1 MSSTRPDPVSQALE
15 TAILSGKLKP
25 RQRLIETE
33 LAAEMNVGRFAIRRA
48 ISELAAKGLVET
60 VPQKGA
66 RVIDVSDEEVEGA
79 YHIRLNLEQ
88 LCAELVVKRIS
99 RDDLAEIKRLQ
110 KEYVRTVESRSFEEM
125 ILKNEEFH
133 RALYAASRNKLLCD
147 LLEKVRNVTFPL
159 RYSAYFI
166 PGRSEQS
173 IRDHVAMIDALE
185 KKDLTALTQ
194 VIKQSILYPKS
205 IYLSRKRQNDPSRE
219 RIHERD
225 DSARRAQLNHP
236 KMRAVGSAARRKA

>member
-79 YHIRLNLEQ
+79 YHIRLNLEL

-110 KEYVRTVESRSFEEM
+110 KEYVRTVERHSFEEM
-125 ILKNEEFH
+125 VLKNEEFH

-194 VIKQSILYPKS
+194 VITQSILYPKS
-205 IYLSRKRQNDPSRE
+205 IYLSRKRQNDPSRK
-219 RIHERD
+219 RIDEQD
-225 DSARRAQLNHP
+225 DAQRAQLNHR
-236 KMRAVGSAARRKA
+236 KMRAVGSVARRKA